1 MKKFIKILVILFIT
15 ILGSFNTLGLEVK
28 SLNNETNIDV
38 IKEKESI
45 LLLKT
50 EIINEK
56 QENDTYIRNYRN
68 ILIKYSNKK
77 EIFKINFTPKSVKSN
92 KKTIYQMPKSF
103 IYNDNNT
110 YYVLENTDTNFFSI
124 TKISS
129 SGKVEYTKNFSG
141 NVKNIKNITDKEL
154 LLVGGT
160 PAFLLKIAK
169 NTGEELQK
177 NVEEN
182 PSVFN
187 DFLVNENYFLL
198 AGEDTVNKE
207 SLMIKYDFSLTK
219 LFTMS
224 LGYKEFTQIVPSKNN
239 DYFLLGENNY
249 GGILTKYSKKE
260 KILFQKDKDKNVKA
274 KVLTIS
280 EQNDEI
286 IIFTYLKKERTLEIS
301 KYNKSKLISR
311 KLISS
316 DIEPYI
322 LKENND
328 FYIATN
334 NKLYKTNRNFKTS
347 YLNIKNITKII
358 KILSNKSS
366 ITIVSDKSINT
377 YNKTFLV
384 ENIITYI
391 LIVTLILIL
400 IGVIYYIKVQNI
412 KFNLFK
418 KEQKN
423 TKKIHTKLH
432 NQNKEKPKN
441 KNKKKAKKKHK
452 KNKKK

>member
-1 MKKFIKILVILFIT
+1 M
-15 ILGSFNTLGLEVK
+15 
-28 SLNNETNIDV
+28 
-38 IKEKESI
+38 
-45 LLLKT
+45 
-50 EIINEK
+50 
-56 QENDTYIRNYRN
+56 
-68 ILIKYSNKK
+68 
-77 EIFKINFTPKSVKSN
+77 
-92 KKTIYQMPKSF
+92 
-103 IYNDNNT
+103 
-110 YYVLENTDTNFFSI
+110 
-124 TKISS
+124 
-129 SGKVEYTKNFSG
+129 
-141 NVKNIKNITDKEL
+141 
-154 LLVGGT
+154 
-160 PAFLLKIAK
+160 
-169 NTGEELQK
+169 
-177 NVEEN
+177 
-182 PSVFN
+182 
-187 DFLVNENYFLL
+187 
-198 AGEDTVNKE
+198 
-207 SLMIKYDFSLTK
+207 
-219 LFTMS
+219 
-224 LGYKEFTQIVPSKNN
+224 
-239 DYFLLGENNY
+239 
-249 GGILTKYSKKE
+249 
-260 KILFQKDKDKNVKA
+260 
-274 KVLTIS
+274 
-280 EQNDEI
+280 
-286 IIFTYLKKERTLEIS
+286 LEIS

-400 IGVIYYIKVQNI
+400 IGVIYYIKVKNI
-412 KFNLFK
+412 KFSLFK

>member
-1 MKKFIKILVILFIT
+1 
-15 ILGSFNTLGLEVK
+15 
-28 SLNNETNIDV
+28 
-38 IKEKESI
+38 
-45 LLLKT
+45 
-50 EIINEK
+50 
-56 QENDTYIRNYRN
+56 
-68 ILIKYSNKK
+68 
-77 EIFKINFTPKSVKSN
+77 
-92 KKTIYQMPKSF
+92 MPKSF

>member
-92 KKTIYQMPKSF
+92 KKAIYQMPKSF

-141 NVKNIKNITDKEL
+141 NVKNIKSITDKEL

-260 KILFQKDKDKNVKA
+260 RILFQKDKDKNVNA

-400 IGVIYYIKVQNI
+400 IVVIYYIKVKNI

>member
-1 MKKFIKILVILFIT
+1 M
-15 ILGSFNTLGLEVK
+15 
-28 SLNNETNIDV
+28 
-38 IKEKESI
+38 
-45 LLLKT
+45 
-50 EIINEK
+50 
-56 QENDTYIRNYRN
+56 
-68 ILIKYSNKK
+68 
-77 EIFKINFTPKSVKSN
+77 
-92 KKTIYQMPKSF
+92 
-103 IYNDNNT
+103 
-110 YYVLENTDTNFFSI
+110 
-124 TKISS
+124 
-129 SGKVEYTKNFSG
+129 
-141 NVKNIKNITDKEL
+141 
-154 LLVGGT
+154 
-160 PAFLLKIAK
+160 
-169 NTGEELQK
+169 
-177 NVEEN
+177 EEN

-224 LGYKEFTQIVPSKNN
+224 LGYKQFTQIIPSKNN

-260 KILFQKDKDKNVKA
+260 RILFQKDKDKNVNA

-286 IIFTYLKKERTLEIS
+286 IIFTYLKKEKMLEIS

-391 LIVTLILIL
+391 LIVTLFLIL
-400 IGVIYYIKVQNI
+400 IGVIYYIKVKNI
-412 KFNLFK
+412 KFSLFK

>member
-1 MKKFIKILVILFIT
+1 M
-15 ILGSFNTLGLEVK
+15 
-28 SLNNETNIDV
+28 
-38 IKEKESI
+38 
-45 LLLKT
+45 
-50 EIINEK
+50 
-56 QENDTYIRNYRN
+56 
-68 ILIKYSNKK
+68 
-77 EIFKINFTPKSVKSN
+77 
-92 KKTIYQMPKSF
+92 
-103 IYNDNNT
+103 
-110 YYVLENTDTNFFSI
+110 
-124 TKISS
+124 
-129 SGKVEYTKNFSG
+129 
-141 NVKNIKNITDKEL
+141 
-154 LLVGGT
+154 
-160 PAFLLKIAK
+160 
-169 NTGEELQK
+169 
-177 NVEEN
+177 
-182 PSVFN
+182 
-187 DFLVNENYFLL
+187 
-198 AGEDTVNKE
+198 
-207 SLMIKYDFSLTK
+207 
-219 LFTMS
+219 
-224 LGYKEFTQIVPSKNN
+224 
-239 DYFLLGENNY
+239 
-249 GGILTKYSKKE
+249 
-260 KILFQKDKDKNVKA
+260 
-274 KVLTIS
+274 
-280 EQNDEI
+280 
-286 IIFTYLKKERTLEIS
+286 LEIS

-384 ENIITYI
+384 ENIITCI

-400 IGVIYYIKVQNI
+400 IGVIYYIKVKNI
-412 KFNLFK
+412 KFSLFK

>member
-15 ILGSFNTLGLEVK
+15 ILGSFNTLALEVK

-56 QENDTYIRNYRN
+56 HENDTYIRNYRN

-92 KKTIYQMPKSF
+92 KKAIYQMPKSF

-141 NVKNIKNITDKEL
+141 NVKNIKSITDKEL

-260 KILFQKDKDKNVKA
+260 RILFQKDKDKNVNA

-441 KNKKKAKKKHK
+441 KNKKKAKKRHK